1 MFLVKVYQRFSLI
14 SLQFFFTESTKITVI
29 CKSVCMLLIPLYQR
43 VGTTKYVILI
53 LILDMSYTYLE
64 CKANNVDFKEEHFER
79 D

>member
-1 MFLVKVYQRFSLI
+1 
-14 SLQFFFTESTKITVI
+14 
-29 CKSVCMLLIPLYQR
+29 MLLIPLYQR